1 MYGSRLTSPLLLA
14 STVAF
19 TLGTVLPSGAQQ
31 SPRPRLTLDQCQ
43 PLTAENYELC
53 CIARNRHAILTAE
66 QLEQCPP
73 LVTSLIQNVINNRGF
88 GFSTSEDDDRRNLS
102 RNRPRVGGPS
112 GGNDSDG
119 GNDSND
125 SNHGNDSNGDNGGSH
140 GGGGW
145 SSGASAS
152 ASANASA
159 HAGGGA
165 SASAS
170 ASAAAGT
177 SVGGESVS
185 VGVGQP

>member
-19 TLGTVLPSGAQQ
+19 TLGTVLPSEAQQ

-102 RNRPRVGGPS
+102 RSSPRVGGPS
-112 GGNDSDG
+112 GGNDSDSG
-119 GNDSND
+119 ND

-170 ASAAAGT
+170 AAAGA
-177 SVGGESVS
+177 SAGGVSVS